1 MRGRNHIV
9 LQYIEKSFSS
19 DDPEKEM
26 SGLWYLP
33 LFVYWAVFAIISAYY
48 PDWMVSCSLLVS
60 LLISKL
66 NILSLFY
73 VSI

>member
-26 SGLWYLP
+26 SGLWY
-33 LFVYWAVFAIISAYY
+33 I
-48 PDWMVSCSLLVS
+48 
-60 LLISKL
+60 
-66 NILSLFY
+66 
-73 VSI
+73 